1 MLDALS
7 ALVRGAPVSLPVQR
21 PSEQPLPADLALRLR
36 MAARV
41 ACFEVVWSVILCFMP
56 LVLRGALRG
65 LLLKLPQLVCW
76 VASLLLLPRLSWFL
90 STLALLGVIG
100 CVLIE
105 VLYLALA
112 MGDYNEELW
121 SETTKAQWRAAV
133 GLYVAEIVVD
143 VCCAAVLAAPVL
155 RLFRRP
161 WPPRPSDATS
171 ASAVDAVE
179 VVHGEP
185 VSPAKQPPPYTE
197 AV

>member
-1 MLDALS
+1 M
-7 ALVRGAPVSLPVQR
+7 
-21 PSEQPLPADLALRLR
+21 
-36 MAARV
+36 
-41 ACFEVVWSVILCFMP
+41 ILCFMP

-76 VASLLLLPRLSWFL
+76 WRVCRSPRLSWFL

-100 CVLIE
+100 CVPIE

-121 SETTKAQWRAAV
+121 SENTKAQWRAAV
-133 GLYVAEIVVD
+133 GLYVAEIAVD
-143 VCCAAVLAAPVL
+143 VCCAAVLAAPVI

-161 WPPRPSDATS
+161 WPPRPSGATS
-171 ASAVDAVE
+171 AAAAVE

-185 VSPAKQPPPYTE
+185 VSPAKQPPPPYTE

>member
-21 PSEQPLPADLALRLR
+21 PSEQLPADLALRLR

-41 ACFEVVWSVILCFMP
+41 ALFEVVWSVILCFMP
-56 LVLRGALRG
+56 LVLRGAVRG

-90 STLALLGVIG
+90 STLALLGVLG

-112 MGDYNEELW
+112 MGDYNEEL
-121 SETTKAQWRAAV
+121 
-133 GLYVAEIVVD
+133 L
-143 VCCAAVLAAPVL
+143 VL
-155 RLFRRP
+155 
-161 WPPRPSDATS
+161 
-171 ASAVDAVE
+171 
-179 VVHGEP
+179 G
-185 VSPAKQPPPYTE
+185 
-197 AV
+197 

>member
-1 MLDALS
+1 MVGD
-7 ALVRGAPVSLPVQR
+7 
-21 PSEQPLPADLALRLR
+21 PLLQ
-36 MAARV
+36 
-41 ACFEVVWSVILCFMP
+41 P

-90 STLALLGVIG
+90 STLALLGVHG

-133 GLYVAEIVVD
+133 GLYVAEIAVD

-171 ASAVDAVE
+171 AAAVDVVE

-185 VSPAKQPPPYTE
+185 VSPAKPPPYKA